1 MSADRQISVDESGD
15 MELTRRL
22 PLEVPPPASAT
33 LDDLDA
39 DRGDTENTEN
49 GTESALP
56 PTDGGRGAWSFVAP
70 RIRIVDAYGVFL
82 DSYLQDPRYATQKS
96 ATSLL
101 PLIGTLS
108 SGIVYCSG
116 SILNPIA
123 ARYPHHRSKAMWLGA
138 VLCCGT
144 LFGASYT
151 TDVRLQSDSC
161 LPSHRT
167 ILLQLYQ
174 HILLQGVFYAIGGS
188 LLYLPCISYLSEW
201 FVVRRG
207 LANGILFAGTAAGGL
222 VLPLVLAPLISNHGS
237 AKALRILAIAIAVLL
252 FPLLPFVKGRIPD
265 TRARV
270 HGPTPRGA
278 PGPQEWMKHKLF
290 WLVLAVNT
298 LQGFAYFVPIIY
310 LPTFANDLNIS
321 SSNSA
326 ATLAMLN
333 AAAVVGRLSMGYLSD
348 RVNAWKLALATLFTT
363 SLATFILWGVLSHSF
378 AGLMIFGIAYG
389 SIAGGWTGLWTGFV
403 RPLAKD
409 DPVLSTTLFGYLL
422 LSRGIG
428 NIVSTPISAQL
439 YARPLNVTHI
449 AENTGFGVGA
459 GRFENMIIYVGTC
472 FAGAAGVAAIGW
484 AVDARK
490 GRRSARSGDLE

>member
-1 MSADRQISVDESGD
+1 MSAELQISVDESAND

-22 PLEVPPPASAT
+22 PLEVPRPASAA
-33 LDDLDA
+33 LDDLDV
-39 DRGDTENTEN
+39 DRGDRENTEN
-49 GTESALP
+49 GIESALP
-56 PTDGGRGAWSFVAP
+56 PTDGGRGAWSFLAAAFMVEA
-70 RIRIVDAYGVFL
+70 IVWGFPDAYGVFL
-82 DSYLQDPRYATQKS
+82 NSYLQDPRYATQKS

-116 SILNPIA
+116 PILNPVA
-123 ARYPHHRSKAMWLGA
+123 ARYPHHRRKAMWLGA

-151 TDVRLQSDSC
+151 TD
-161 LPSHRT
+161 
-167 ILLQLYQ
+167 LYQ

-252 FPLLPFVKGRIPD
+252 LPLLPFVKGRIPD
-265 TRARV
+265 ARARV

-278 PGPQEWMKHKLF
+278 PGPQEWMKHRLF

-333 AAAVVGRLSMGYLSD
+333 AASVVGRLSMGYLSD

-378 AGLMIFGIAYG
+378 AGLMVFGIAYG

-449 AENTGFGVGA
+449 TENTGFGVGA

-490 GRRSARSGDLE
+490 GRRTARSGDLE